1 MNAEQVA
8 MQTPPVETAPMTTPV
23 PVEAAANAPVTM
35 PVEGMT
41 TEPTMPQ
48 SWFESAQK
56 FLEGYLPAWASELL
70 VFGLAFFLLGFL
82 LKSFGRILVFTIIAG
97 IIVVAILH
105 YAHVISLDMEL
116 IRHWLGIGKTT
127 LQEAPGAFVSWARG
141 HIIAVISAIVGFLV
155 GWKLG

>member
-8 MQTPPVETAPMTTPV
+8 IQTPVETTPTTPV
-23 PVEAAANAPVTM
+23 PIETAANAPATM
-35 PVEGMT
+35 PVETVT

-56 FLEGYLPAWASELL
+56 FLEGYLPTWTSELL

-82 LKSFGRILVFTIIAG
+82 LKSFGRVLVFTIIAG

-105 YAHVISLDMEL
+105 YVHVISLDMEL
-116 IRHWLGIGKTT
+116 IRHWLGIDKTT
-127 LQEAPGAFVSWARG
+127 LQEAPGAFIGWSRE
-141 HIIAVISAIVGFLV
+141 HLIAVVSAIVGFLV